1 MSEVWRWYCR
11 WCGQQGDCNDATLRT
26 EQAVDHIRVDHGSPS
41 WPLTDEAGHLLH
53 VWPDRQNDWRSD
65 PQNTGR
71 AVAALWEQAK
81 VQQTRDSLKGMEHD
95 LDAGCMCSTC
105 VEVLNIAH
113 TYK

>member
-53 VWPDRQNDWRSD
+53 VWPDKETDAAS
-65 PQNTGR
+65 GR
-71 AVAALWEQAK
+71 AIEVLWEQVKA
-81 VQQTRDSLKGMEHD
+81 RDSLQRIEHD